1 MGLRDRLKKIKNR
14 SGSNTPSNGTNT
26 PKIEYYKP
34 GEEPKLK
41 YRGKIDK
48 EHSDKLHA
56 FSFSDAWSRRKS
68 THSDHHGTMSPGGTY
83 LAQSRAT
90 SFVASLRKKSV
101 ASHSE
106 SETDATRERD
116 LRRKSLVAQPDTAT
130 VKENDVDD
138 TNIAN
143 AGVSRPQTATGK
155 PPDANSGNNTNLNAT
170 ETSLEKTETI
180 IPTHDAPFSTDE
192 LQKALSRATIAA
204 H

>member
-14 SGSNTPSNGTNT
+14 SGSNTPSNGTST

-41 YRGKIDK
+41 Y
-48 EHSDKLHA
+48 
-56 FSFSDAWSRRKS
+56 
-68 THSDHHGTMSPGGTY
+68 
-83 LAQSRAT
+83 T

-101 ASHSE
+101 ASHSG
-106 SETDATRERD
+106 SETDATRDRD
-116 LRRKSLVAQPDTAT
+116 VRRKSLAAQPDTAT
-130 VKENDVDD
+130 LKENEVDD

-143 AGVSRPQTATGK
+143 TGVSRPQTATGK
-155 PPDANSGNNTNLNAT
+155 PPDAISGNSNNLNAAD
-170 ETSLEKTETI
+170 TSLEKTETV

>member
-1 MGLRDRLKKIKNR
+1 
-14 SGSNTPSNGTNT
+14 
-26 PKIEYYKP
+26 
-34 GEEPKLK
+34 
-41 YRGKIDK
+41 
-48 EHSDKLHA
+48 
-56 FSFSDAWSRRKS
+56 
-68 THSDHHGTMSPGGTY
+68 MSPGGTY

-116 LRRKSLVAQPDTAT
+116 LRRKSLIAQPDTAT
-130 VKENDVDD
+130 VKENEVDD

-155 PPDANSGNNTNLNAT
+155 PPDAISGNNTNLNAT